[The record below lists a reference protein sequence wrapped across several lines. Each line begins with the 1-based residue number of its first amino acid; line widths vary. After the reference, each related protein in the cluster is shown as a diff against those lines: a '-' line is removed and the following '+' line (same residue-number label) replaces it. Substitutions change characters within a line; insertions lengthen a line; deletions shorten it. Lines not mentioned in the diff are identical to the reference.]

1 MEAEQSLMLVVLSEL
16 MDLDDEILAQKSNR
30 E

>member
-16 MDLDDEILAQKSNR
+16 MDLDDEILAQKSNC